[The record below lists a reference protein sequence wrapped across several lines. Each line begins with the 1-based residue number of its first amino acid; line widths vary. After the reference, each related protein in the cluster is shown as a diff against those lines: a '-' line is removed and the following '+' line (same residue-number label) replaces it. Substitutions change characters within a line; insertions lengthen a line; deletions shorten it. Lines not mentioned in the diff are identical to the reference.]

1 VKFKL
6 KGKRM
11 KYIFLALSMVFV
23 AVITGCTSIE
33 STQKFNAVNL
43 GYGNEKAVCQTHVEI
58 PGFTIFGLPII
69 VGSASG
75 DGKLTYF
82 RYNLTTE
89 NVMYLLTKEVKA
101 KGATRLANVQV
112 VKHSIPIIIPGINI
126 ESIQASGTGMRD
138 KAAAMRQAATD
149 FDQLGQ

>member
-1 VKFKL
+1 
-6 KGKRM
+6 M
-11 KYIFLALSMVFV
+11 KYVFLALFITVMV
-23 AVITGCTSIE
+23 AITGCTSIE

-58 PGFTIFGLPII
+58 SGFTIFGLPIF
-69 VGSASG
+69 VGSAAG
-75 DGKLTYF
+75 DGKSTMF

-112 VKHSIPIIIPGINI
+112 VKVSMPIIIPGINFD
-126 ESIQASGTGMRD
+126 SVQASGTGMRD
-138 KAAAMRQAATD
+138 KASAMRQAATD
-149 FDQLGQ
+149 FEQLGQ

>member
-1 VKFKL
+1 
-6 KGKRM
+6 M
-11 KYIFLALSMVFV
+11 KYMLLALSIVFMVV
-23 AVITGCTSIE
+23 VTGCTSIE

-43 GYGNEKAVCQTHVEI
+43 GYGNEKAVCQTHIEI
-58 PGFTIFGLPII
+58 SGFTIFGLPII
-69 VGSASG
+69 VGSAAG
-75 DGKLTYF
+75 DGKTTMF

-89 NVMYLLTKEVKA
+89 NVMYLLTKEVKT

-126 ESIQASGTGMRD
+126 ESVQASGTGMRD